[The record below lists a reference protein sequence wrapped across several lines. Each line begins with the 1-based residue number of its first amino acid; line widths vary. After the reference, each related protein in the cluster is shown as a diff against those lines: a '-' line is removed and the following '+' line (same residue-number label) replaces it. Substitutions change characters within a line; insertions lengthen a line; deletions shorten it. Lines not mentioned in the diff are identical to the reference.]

1 MPSIDLFSETIIQ
14 LKMNVPLSLESLK
27 IQGFKGYEVLEF
39 LGQGGMGVVFKARQL
54 MPERIVAIKTLR
66 PKTLMTQEDY
76 ERFSREASIIAQLNI
91 PEIVKIFEVG

>member
-14 LKMNVPLSLESLK
+14 LKLNMPLSLENIKL
-27 IQGFKGYEVLEF
+27 QGFKGYEVLEV
-39 LGQGGMGVVFKARQL
+39 LGQGGMGVVFKARQI

-76 ERFSREASIIAQLNI
+76 ERFSREASIIAPVSYTHLRAH
-91 PEIVKIFEVG
+91 ET